1 MKTSFP
7 DVLSFSVIWSVLL
20 FLFLQ
25 SIDGLLG
32 SIDSILKIILDT
44 QGWLF
49 IPVFPSATLLGALK
63 VRDKGEWSTAVF
75 VRVK

>member
-1 MKTSFP
+1 M
-7 DVLSFSVIWSVLL
+7 LSVLL

-25 SIDGLLG
+25 SIERLLE
-32 SIDSILKIILDT
+32 SMDSILKTMLDAH
-44 QGWLF
+44 GWLLF
-49 IPVFPSATLLGALK
+49 PVFSFFTLLGWLK